1 MRSARSS
8 WPHSLGPYAALRR
21 GSDFAPLGRC
31 IRESTEIRRS
41 VKWLWVSWRVGTN
54 ALMSVIA
61 LRLGAEAPRGAARP
75 IREASTQPA
84 QPEVG
89 GCKQRYTSSR
99 RRDRSPVRH
108 LPQGPQIASDA
119 RTNDMPSESCRGPCS
134 GVPLRPQ
141 AAPFYLFSP
150 SLVPYGGLGARF
162 SGFRPLR
169 TSRMAVSQVLRSWS
183 RTGVSSPALTSRRS
197 GEYIDS
203 SVTIAG
209 RRCRVS
215 PQHLPVEDRTFCTRF
230 EKARRFVSTPPAT
243 PCGGREGDPL
253 AYKRTP

>member
-31 IRESTEIRRS
+31 TRESAEIRRS

-89 GCKQRYTSSR
+89 GCKQRCTSSQ

-108 LPQGPQIASDA
+108 FPQGPQIAYDA
-119 RTNDMPSESCRGPCS
+119 HTNDMPNESCGGPCS

-141 AAPFYLFSP
+141 PAPFYLLLP
-150 SLVPYGGLGARF
+150 SVAGSLAESAVRRARRCTLF
-162 SGFRPLR
+162 TMCGRFTETAAFDVLAERFGMRWWTATRKSCQVGTTSPLR
-169 TSRMAVSQVLRSWS
+169 SSCRLSSIRATRDASSIRS
-183 RTGVSSPALTSRRS
+183 
-197 GEYIDS
+197 
-203 SVTIAG
+203 
-209 RRCRVS
+209 
-215 PQHLPVEDRTFCTRF
+215 
-230 EKARRFVSTPPAT
+230 
-243 PCGGREGDPL
+243 
-253 AYKRTP
+253 